1 MKTHFALIAALTLLP
16 AVAGAQAIR
25 CQDPVSGKIL
35 YTDQPCPGGALVVPK
50 RSEAEMQQDA
60 ANAALARERER
71 DRAERQDERA
81 LQRETLR
88 AQREATPAPAA
99 PAESEACRA
108 ARAEASFR
116 AASFAASEE
125 EIRTARYNAAL
136 ACGQQPPSDIVVV
149 QPAVP
154 AWPVH
159 RPRPPG
165 ADRPLPGLGSGYG
178 QRPPPSRPRYE
189 PGTEPIPVRVK

>member
-1 MKTHFALIAALTLLP
+1 MKTRFALIAALVLLP

-25 CQDPVSGKIL
+25 CTDPSSGRIL
-35 YTDQPCPGGALVVPK
+35 YTDQPCAGGALVVPK

-60 ANAALARERER
+60 DSAALARERER

-81 LQRETLR
+81 LRRDNLRVQRETS
-88 AQREATPAPAA
+88 QTPAA
-99 PAESEACRA
+99 SEACRS

-149 QPAVP
+149 QPTAP
-154 AWPVH
+154 GWPVH

-165 ADRPLPGLGSGYG
+165 AERPLPGIGSGYG
-178 QRPPPSRPRYE
+178 LRPPPRPRYE